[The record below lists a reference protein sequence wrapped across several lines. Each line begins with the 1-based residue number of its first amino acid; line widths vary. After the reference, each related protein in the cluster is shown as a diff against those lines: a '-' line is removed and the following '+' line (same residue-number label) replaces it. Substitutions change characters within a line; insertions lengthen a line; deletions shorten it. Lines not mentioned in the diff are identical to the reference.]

1 MLSNKQ
7 KNTLEIIDSLI
18 ESHFNGEST
27 GHDYQ
32 HIKRVVNLTS
42 RLIAKEEN
50 AFVPLC
56 IAYFHDVFDDKIA
69 PTDNLDKS
77 LRELFNE
84 WNLDLEGNESEIIL
98 GISQIG
104 YRGGYGV
111 RDKINSAQYV
121 SDADLI
127 DSMGAIGIARTFYYA
142 GSKGKPIYDPKL
154 VGKTYSN
161 FEEYRSVER
170 NAIDHFDEKLLKI
183 IEWVT
188 TPEGIK
194 IAKRRQALMQ
204 EYYDQF
210 YLEIEETS

>member
-7 KNTLEIIDSLI
+7 KNTLEIIDSLV
-18 ESHFNGEST
+18 ENHFNGEST

-42 RLIAKEEN
+42 RLIAKEDN

-56 IAYFHDVFDDKIA
+56 IAYFHDVFDDKIS

-77 LRELFNE
+77 LRELFIE
-84 WNLDLEGNESEIIL
+84 WNLDLEGNETEIIL
-98 GISQIG
+98 GVSQIG

-111 RDKINSAQYV
+111 RDKIKSAQYV

-142 GSKGKPIYDPKL
+142 GSKGTPIYDPNL
-154 VGKTYSN
+154 VGQSYSN
-161 FEEYRSVER
+161 FEEYRNVER

-183 IEWVT
+183 IDWVT